1 MFRGE
6 ASSRSGCK
14 LAACGLILGI
24 GIGLGGCTPPAPPAA
39 SEEPAELRCD
49 DCGKVGAR
57 QDTEPRVSLDGTDV
71 YTCRSCLAKA
81 RPGRARPPA
90 RTPGKTSSGQHP

>member
-1 MFRGE
+1 MSRRE
-6 ASSRSGCK
+6 ASSRAGCK
-14 LAACGLILGI
+14 LAACGLILVI
-24 GIGLGGCTPPAPPAA
+24 GIGLDGCTPPAPPAA
-39 SEEPAELRCD
+39 SEQPEEVRCD
-49 DCGKVGAR
+49 VCGKVVAR

-90 RTPGKTSSGQHP
+90 RTPGKTSSGH